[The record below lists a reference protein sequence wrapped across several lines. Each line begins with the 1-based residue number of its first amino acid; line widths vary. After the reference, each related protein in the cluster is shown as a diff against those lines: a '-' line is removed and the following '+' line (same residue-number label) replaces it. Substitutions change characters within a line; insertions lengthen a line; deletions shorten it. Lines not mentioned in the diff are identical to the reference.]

1 MTTRM
6 PKVNVFIASY
16 NRKHLLP
23 LSIDSILN
31 QTYPHYHLYIIDD
44 HSEDG
49 ADEVANSYAVKYPN
63 KITVFCKDRNMGLC
77 DSVNRILAIFRE
89 NSGEYFAFSSND
101 DIWFPRKLELQMQC
115 FDNDNE
121 LGMVFSEAM
130 IIDNEGK
137 LTGKRFSDL
146 YAHYQGGDVAKQIF
160 IKGNFICGPSVVFSY
175 NALSCL
181 EWKVPDY
188 VGSSTDMYMELM
200 VSLHFNVKYYEHP
213 LLYYRIS
220 SDGITSTRRRTN
232 IREMCDIILNS
243 HDNNQLVRK
252 KISPKEARYKLIKC
266 TVFMILD
273 NLKQG
278 KIKDTSSYVNKLL
291 HSLLRL
297 G

>member
-16 NRKHLLP
+16 NRKQLLP

-31 QTYPHYHLYIIDD
+31 QTYPNYHLYIIDD

-49 ADEVANSYAVKYPN
+49 ADEVAKSYAVRFPN
-63 KITVFCKDRNMGLC
+63 KITVICKDRNIGVC
-77 DSVNRILAIFRE
+77 DSVNRVLSIFRDKK
-89 NSGEYFAFSSND
+89 NDYFAFTSND
-101 DIWFPRKLELQMQC
+101 DIWLPKKLEVQMQC

-130 IIDNEGK
+130 VIDDDGK
-137 LTGKRFSDL
+137 LTGKTFSDL
-146 YAHYQGGDVAKQIF
+146 YSRYQGSDVTKQIF
-160 IKGNFICGPSVVFSY
+160 LKGNFICGPSVIFSY

-181 EWKVPDY
+181 GWKVPDY
-188 VGSSTDMYMELM
+188 VGSSTDMYMELII
-200 VSLHFNVKYYEHP
+200 SLCFKVMFYEEP

-220 SDGITSTRRRTN
+220 SDGITWTRRRTN
-232 IREMCDIILNS
+232 IREMCNIILNS
-243 HDNNQLVRK
+243 YDNNNWVRN
-252 KISPKEARYKLIKC
+252 KISHKEAQYKLIKC

-273 NLKQG
+273 NLKQRN
-278 KIKDTSSYVNKLL
+278 IKSTSLYVIKLINL
-291 HSLLRL
+291 LLRR